1 MSPSDSSRAA
11 HGGRDKSGE
20 GGFSLV
26 ELLITMVVAVL
37 LGVAV
42 VRFYKDSYHAYS
54 MQDQIADRNQNAQFT
69 LGKMVEVLQQAGSV
83 LPDSGW
89 PVIKVSS
96 GVLTVGINPRGAQ
109 QYNSTDAPASYFIP
123 VMDGSKF
130 INTGNVL
137 LNTTHVLVQFA
148 DPLKAVQKLNID
160 LSYNSGGFSAGVKNN
175 GAGLDSIRVTTQIDL
190 SDGDK
195 IYGYREDEYS
205 LSGSDLVIRP
215 NGNVAL
221 QMVLS
226 ENIDSIGFTF
236 KTGAGAATTTWSKM
250 RSASITVRARTERPD
265 PKLPAPGYHKISLP
279 MNVILRNRI

>member
-1 MSPSDSSRAA
+1 
-11 HGGRDKSGE
+11 
-20 GGFSLV
+20 LI

-37 LGVAV
+37 LGVAL
-42 VRFYKDSYHAYS
+42 VRFYKDSSHAYS

-69 LGKMVEVLQQAGSV
+69 LNKMVELLQQAGSV
-83 LPDSGW
+83 LPDTGW
-89 PVIKVSS
+89 PVIKVAS
-96 GVLTVGINPRGAQ
+96 GALTVGLNPRGAQ
-109 QYNSTDAPASYFIP
+109 QYNATDTPLSNFIP

-130 INTGNVL
+130 VNTGNVL

-148 DPLKAVQKLNID
+148 DPSKAVQKLNID
-160 LSYNSGGFSAGVKNN
+160 LGYNGNGFSAGVKSS
-175 GAGLDSIRVTTQIDL
+175 GTGFDSVRVTTAIDL
-190 SDGDK
+190 SVGDR

-215 NGNVAL
+215 NGNAAL

-236 KTGAGAATTTWSKM
+236 LTAIGGATPNWKWM
-250 RSASITVRARTERPD
+250 RSASITVRARTEKPD

-279 MNVILRNRI
+279 MNVILRNKI